1 MPLFFYYSLTKKS
14 KQTED
19 LDYIC
24 NGYIYKDD
32 STAENLSYSPISL
45 ENSLEK
51 DNTIYF
57 KKPDSWSDSI
67 YESDDSSYSDVQT
80 QIEKPKTAISSLVEK
95 SSENTDS
102 SNADNSTE
110 ETKEQEENS
119 LTSNPYTGDII
130 LIITGILILA
140 SIILAV
146 TTIYLKKNKNK

>member
-1 MPLFFYYSLTKKS
+1 MIQYLFICGILLLIIKYDKSLLALTFAYNNLKLNTNILSEKIVEMETVDTS
-14 KQTED
+14 KYAPD
-19 LDYIC
+19 LVDAFVESI
-24 NGYIYKDD
+24 
-32 STAENLSYSPISL
+32 ENLKNLLHNPSTITIS
-45 ENSLEK
+45 
-51 DNTIYF
+51 DI
-57 KKPDSWSDSI
+57 
-67 YESDDSSYSDVQT
+67 
-80 QIEKPKTAISSLVEK
+80 KTAISPLVEK

-110 ETKEQEENS
+110 ETKDQEENS

>member
-1 MPLFFYYSLTKKS
+1 MIQVTLT
-14 KQTED
+14 
-19 LDYIC
+19 
-24 NGYIYKDD
+24 
-32 STAENLSYSPISL
+32 
-45 ENSLEK
+45 
-51 DNTIYF
+51 F
-57 KKPDSWSDSI
+57 KLKL
-67 YESDDSSYSDVQT
+67 
-80 QIEKPKTAISSLVEK
+80 KTAISSLVEK

-110 ETKEQEENS
+110 ETKDQEENS